1 MSFGVKNLLQIAK
14 TLKKRETDHQI
25 VVKMRIWE
33 HKIILEFDIHLHVR
47 HICYVTIYYFIL
59 LQFSKVEN
67 VVHIQTLFYQ
77 LVELETMVGR
87 VCSSIQVH
95 FHLLSV
101 NRILLRN
108 CLFEVNNVLSRSY
121 SDSKESLWVLMQ
133 HNLDVL
139 NL

>member
-33 HKIILEFDIHLHVR
+33 HEIILEFDIHLHVR
-47 HICYVTIYYFIL
+47 HIRYVTIYYFIL

-67 VVHIQTLFYQ
+67 VVHIQTLLNQ

-108 CLFEVNNVLSRSY
+108 SLFEVNNILSRSY